1 MKRKLVGLA
10 VLVLA
15 LSAGGYFV
23 FLRGDTQKYDFRF
36 EKVTS
41 GDLVVFVTATGT
53 INPVTSVDVGTQVS
67 GIVSKLYADFNSVVK
82 QGQVIAQ
89 IDSTFLVQSVKDAEA
104 SLDKAQAQYADSKRN
119 LNREKA
125 LLERG
130 LDSQLNYDA
139 ALTTYESNEAA
150 LKSAEASVDRAK
162 INLAYATIYAPISG
176 VIINRAVNVG
186 QTVAASFSSP
196 TLYTIANDLSK
207 MQVLAT
213 VDESD
218 IGRISIGQEATFTVD
233 AYPDETFRGIISQIR
248 LAPVTVQNVVNYTV
262 VIDVNNS
269 QLKLMPG
276 MTANVKVQVAD
287 AHNVLKV
294 PNMALR
300 LQPPPDVIDSA
311 RVRAMRS
318 AFAFGGQAKGDAG
331 RQAEV
336 GSQDPSGAGGGKS
349 GAGLDMRKRFQAVR
363 DSITAAHGGEISQEE
378 LRAEMRKVLRGTEER
393 QPAPAVAQ
401 RKTVPEKKA
410 QFGLDIRFPEYEKSP
425 YVPLHDVGRARV
437 WIVNA
442 KGMLEPV
449 IVRTG
454 VTDGR
459 YTEVVSTDLKPG
471 DQIVL
476 GVTSLSDE
484 QDDKAVNP
492 LAGGGQRGPR
502 GGFR

>member
-1 MKRKLVGLA
+1 MR
-10 VLVLA
+10 
-15 LSAGGYFV
+15 
-23 FLRGDTQKYDFRF
+23 RR
-36 EKVTS
+36 
-41 GDLVVFVTATGT
+41 
-53 INPVTSVDVGTQVS
+53 
-67 GIVSKLYADFNSVVK
+67 
-82 QGQVIAQ
+82 
-89 IDSTFLVQSVKDAEA
+89 
-104 SLDKAQAQYADSKRN
+104 
-119 LNREKA
+119 
-125 LLERG
+125 
-130 LDSQLNYDA
+130 
-139 ALTTYESNEAA
+139 
-150 LKSAEASVDRAK
+150 
-162 INLAYATIYAPISG
+162 
-176 VIINRAVNVG
+176 
-186 QTVAASFSSP
+186 SS
-196 TLYTIANDLSK
+196 
-207 MQVLAT
+207 
-213 VDESD
+213 
-218 IGRISIGQEATFTVD
+218 
-233 AYPDETFRGIISQIR
+233 
-248 LAPVTVQNVVNYTV
+248 APVTVQNVVNYTV